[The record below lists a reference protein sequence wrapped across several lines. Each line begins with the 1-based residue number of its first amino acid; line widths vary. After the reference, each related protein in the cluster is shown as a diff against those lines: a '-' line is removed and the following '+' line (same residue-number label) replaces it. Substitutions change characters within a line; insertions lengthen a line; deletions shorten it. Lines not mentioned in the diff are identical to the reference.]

1 MGSGIIAASGT
12 DYEMSRFCLTGPQTK
27 HTSALLGGGRRL
39 HLETAGQQGVTLVMK
54 WIHVWAS
61 PSLPVIVLDS
71 PFVFHA
77 WLPIHINAGVW
88 RHARSPYQW
97 QQSSVI
103 NKLRIF
109 FALICLEAFFQLA
122 PAETCLALTA
132 PLLPCLIGLEGNR
145 DKYTSEMGFGEGRMK
160 GKQVM
165 KSFQNYPFNCSH
177 CDVKM
182 SGISLAWSIMGGGE
196 SPCEGVWINFWKH

>member
-1 MGSGIIAASGT
+1 
-12 DYEMSRFCLTGPQTK
+12 
-27 HTSALLGGGRRL
+27 
-39 HLETAGQQGVTLVMK
+39 MK
-54 WIHVWAS
+54 WIHVSS
-61 PSLPVIVLDS
+61 PHRLLVIVLDF

-77 WLPIHINAGVW
+77 WLPIHIRASVW

-122 PAETCLALTA
+122 PAETCLAVTA

-145 DKYTSEMGFGEGRMK
+145 DKYTLRQGSREGRIRE
-160 GKQVM
+160 KQVM
-165 KSFQNYPFNCSH
+165 KSFQNYPFNFFH
-177 CDVKM
+177 CAVKM
-182 SGISLAWSIMGGGE
+182 SEISLAWSIMGGSE
-196 SPCEGVWINFWKH
+196 SLCEGVWINFRKH